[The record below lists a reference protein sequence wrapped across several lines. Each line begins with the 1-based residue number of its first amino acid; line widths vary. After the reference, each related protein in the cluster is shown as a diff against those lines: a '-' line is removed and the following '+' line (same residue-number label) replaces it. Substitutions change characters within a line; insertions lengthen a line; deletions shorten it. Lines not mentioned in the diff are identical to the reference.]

1 MYPMEEAR
9 RPSSFLIE
17 VIIMELDIHS
27 IGMTPVQR
35 QKAAAAAIQQGDS
48 KNRKIIQENQ
58 RPDTKA
64 RNLKDFNPE
73 EYLKD
78 IVTITSIFNRKLKF
92 FVNHSTNQVI
102 VKVIDG
108 DTDKVIKEIPPEAL
122 QRLHSRMRE
131 AIGLLIDE
139 EI

>member
-1 MYPMEEAR
+1 
-9 RPSSFLIE
+9 
-17 VIIMELDIHS
+17 MELDIHS

-35 QKAAAAAIQQGDS
+35 QKAAAAAAIQQGDS
-48 KNRKIIQENQ
+48 KNRRMVQENQ
-58 RPDTKA
+58 RAELTA
-64 RNLKDFNPE
+64 RNTKDFNPE

-78 IVTITSIFNRKLKF
+78 IVSITSIFNRKLKF
-92 FVNHSTNQVI
+92 FVNHNTNQVV

-108 DTDKVIKEIPPEAL
+108 ETDKVIKEIPPEAL
-122 QRLHSRMRE
+122 QRLHSRLRE

>member
-1 MYPMEEAR
+1 
-9 RPSSFLIE
+9 
-17 VIIMELDIHS
+17 MELDIHR
-27 IGMTPVQR
+27 IGITPVQR
-35 QKAAAAAIQQGDS
+35 QKAAAAVAIQQGDS
-48 KNRKIIQENQ
+48 KNRRMVQENQ
-58 RPDTKA
+58 RAELTA
-64 RNLKDFNPE
+64 RNTKDFNPE

-92 FVNHSTNQVI
+92 FVNHNTNQVV

-108 DTDKVIKEIPPEAL
+108 ETDKVIKEIPPEAL
-122 QRLHSRMRE
+122 QRLHSRLRE

>member
-1 MYPMEEAR
+1 
-9 RPSSFLIE
+9 
-17 VIIMELDIHS
+17 MELDIHS
-27 IGMTPVQR
+27 IGVAPVQR
-35 QKAAAAAIQQGDS
+35 QKAASIAAIQRGDS
-48 KNRKIIQENQ
+48 QTRKNQQSDKKSVAAALNNKNIN
-58 RPDTKA
+58 PD
-64 RNLKDFNPE
+64 

-78 IVTITSIFNRKLKF
+78 IITITSIFNRKLKF
-92 FVNHSTNQVI
+92 FVNHTTNQVV

-108 DTDKVIKEIPPEAL
+108 ETDKIIKEIPPEAL

>member
-1 MYPMEEAR
+1 
-9 RPSSFLIE
+9 
-17 VIIMELDIHS
+17 MELDIHS

-35 QKAAAAAIQQGDS
+35 QKAAAAAAIQQGDS
-48 KNRKIIQENQ
+48 KNRRMVQENQ
-58 RPDTKA
+58 RAELTA
-64 RNLKDFNPE
+64 RNTKDFNPE

-92 FVNHSTNQVI
+92 FVNHNTNQVV

-108 DTDKVIKEIPPEAL
+108 ETDKVIKEIPPEAL
-122 QRLHSRMRE
+122 QRLHSRLRE